1 LYSAFCILHF
11 AFCIDMFLRTL
22 LPTPL
27 GPMLAVASDAGL
39 CGLEFDRPERAT
51 RLWKR
56 LGQWRRGEA
65 VQEGDA
71 PVFAVTRAWLG
82 EYFASAS
89 SANVPVPLDLL
100 GTEFERDVWR
110 QIQAVVAGNTTTY
123 GAIAARLGRVDA
135 ARAVG
140 AAVGANPVA
149 LIVPCHRV
157 VGTTGFL
164 TGYGGGLDRKEWLLR
179 HERARG
185 VAGDLFVSPFG
196 DRS

>member
-1 LYSAFCILHF
+1 MLTHV
-11 AFCIDMFLRTL
+11 

-27 GPMLAVASDAGL
+27 GPMLAVASETGL

-56 LGQWRRGEA
+56 LNRWRPREPA
-65 VQEGDA
+65 RESPA
-71 PVFAVTRAWLG
+71 PVFELTQAWLDR
-82 EYFASAS
+82 YFTAADL
-89 SANVPVPLDLL
+89 ATGQVPLDLL
-100 GTEFERDVWR
+100 GTAFERAVWR
-110 QIQAVVAGNTTTY
+110 EIQAIGPGCTTSY
-123 GAIAARLGRVDA
+123 GAIAAALGRVDA

-157 VGTTGFL
+157 VGTAGSL

-185 VAGDLFVSPFG
+185 VAGDLFVAPFD

>member
-1 LYSAFCILHF
+1 
-11 AFCIDMFLRTL
+11 MFRTL

-56 LGQWRRGEA
+56 LNQWRPGET
-65 VQEGDA
+65 VQEGA
-71 PVFAVTRAWLG
+71 AQVFELARTWLDQ
-82 EYFASAS
+82 YFASAAS
-89 SANVPVPLDLL
+89 TSVAVPLDLL
-100 GTEFERDVWR
+100 GTAFERDVWR
-110 QIQAVVAGNTTTY
+110 EIQAIAPGSTTTY
-123 GAIAARLGRVDA
+123 GAIAANLGRVDA

-140 AAVGANPVA
+140 AAVGANPVS
-149 LIVPCHRV
+149 LLVPCHRV
-157 VGTTGFL
+157 VGTSGYL

-185 VAGDLFVSPFG
+185 VAGDLFVAPF
-196 DRS
+196 DDPS